1 MLDTLALR
9 SPAICPDAAAAIERH
24 LRTRLGVYNATGEV
38 EYEFCSGSLPGSWA
52 SSIAVNVC
60 RDEWVSV
67 RRPGQKRPDVVKV
80 ACEPYL
86 RVEGSVHK
94 ALLGHNVEGGPLE
107 PLPAARWFLADVSRR
122 VGLELPQ
129 ADTWCFDRLDW
140 SEVYNLGNYEAV
152 EAYLNAMSQAR
163 YPRRKV
169 LRYSSECVLFPGTTT
184 AFKAYHKGP
193 EFTKHSWRKL
203 ATSAEFALSSV
214 EKLQHQA
221 NCLLRFECSIKAKKL
236 MADYSGKRPC
246 IHQVS
251 REYLEQVHDR
261 ESARVLRE
269 GKGDMETV
277 RKTADV
283 EARLYQ
289 VYDDR
294 LAAVLYGTWLKMAAR
309 GEESLK
315 RAVSARTFYRQRK
328 QLQDA
333 GIAWTG
339 SDVHVAPTSAI
350 PADFSPV
357 RNSRYRLTQE
367 DPRVTLA
374 LAPYAA

>member
-9 SPAICPDAAAAIERH
+9 SPAISSADAAVIERQ

-67 RRPGQKRPDVVKV
+67 RRSTGKGHDVVKV
-80 ACEPYL
+80 ACEPFL
-86 RVEGSVHK
+86 RIEGSVHK

-107 PLPAARWFLADVSRR
+107 PGPAARWFLADVTSR
-122 VGLELPQ
+122 LHLDLPQ
-129 ADTWCFDRLDW
+129 ADTWCFDRIDW
-140 SEVYNLGNYEAV
+140 SEVFNLGNYEAV
-152 EAYLNAMSQAR
+152 ESYLHAMSMAR

-169 LRYSSECVLFPGTTT
+169 LRYASECVLFPGTTT

-193 EFTKHSWRKL
+193 EFNKNSFRRL
-203 ATSAEFALSSV
+203 ATSVDFTVSSV

-236 MADYSGKRPC
+236 QADHGGKRPC
-246 IHQVS
+246 INEVS
-251 REYLEQVHDR
+251 REYLERVHDR
-261 ESARVLRE
+261 ETGRVLRE
-269 GKGDMETV
+269 GQADMETV
-277 RKTADV
+277 RKNADV
-283 EARLYQ
+283 KARLFELYGE
-289 VYDDR
+289 R
-294 LAAVLYGTWLKMAAR
+294 LAHVLHGTWLQLAAM
-309 GEESLK
+309 GEEEVRRS
-315 RAVSARTFYRQRK
+315 VSTRTFYRQRK
-328 QLQDA
+328 QLRDA
-333 GIAWTG
+333 GVAWTG
-339 SDVHVAPTSAI
+339 SDVFIAPTSAI

-357 RNSRYRLTQE
+357 RNSRYRLTAE
-367 DPRVTLA
+367 DPRVTAA

>member
-9 SPAICPDAAAAIERH
+9 SPSISSDDAAAIERH
-24 LRTRLGVYNATGEV
+24 LRTRLGVLNATGEV
-38 EYEFCSGSLPGSWA
+38 EYEFVSGSLPGSWA
-52 SSIAVNVC
+52 SSIAVNVR
-60 RDEWVSV
+60 RDDWVSV

-80 ACEPYL
+80 PCEPHL

-94 ALLGHNVEGGPLE
+94 ALLGHNLEGGPLE
-107 PLPAARWFLADVSRR
+107 PLPAARWFLDDIGRR
-122 VGLELPQ
+122 VGIELPP
-129 ADTWCFDRLDW
+129 ADSWCFDRVDW
-140 SEVYNLGNYEAV
+140 CEVFNLGSYEPV
-152 EAYLNAMSQAR
+152 EAYLSAMSFAR

-193 EFTKHSWRKL
+193 EFSKHSYRKL
-203 ATSAEFALSSV
+203 ANSAEFALSSV

-236 MADYSGKRPC
+236 MADFSGQRPC
-246 IHQVS
+246 INQVS

-283 EARLYQ
+283 KARLFE
-289 VYDDR
+289 VYGER
-294 LAAVLYGTWLKMAAR
+294 LANVLYGTWLQLAAIGEDEVKR
-309 GEESLK
+309 GMRRS
-315 RAVSARTFYRQRK
+315 TFYEQRK
-328 QLQDA
+328 FLQDA

-339 SDVHVAPTSAI
+339 SDVFIAPTSAI

-367 DPRVTLA
+367 DPRVTFA